1 MGALD
6 IQSIIE
12 SITDMQNLENRLL
25 DERSALGTPDIITP
39 TSTQTQR
46 DTYNIYLANKEY
58 IDKNIDYV
66 ANARSALWISIR
78 DRSEIIN
85 IGIGDASKSIGA
97 QLTLLRIAEQEL
109 VKARTQ
115 LTNIKG
121 NNDTMARMLQINT
134 HYGTKFEAKTELLK
148 LFIKV
153 FVPIILILLIT
164 AYGFISIQISRLLI
178 SIIVAIGG
186 IMIIRAMW
194 DINTRS
200 SINFDEYD
208 WKYEDPSS
216 RVPSIWQYNKDHLF
230 NFDNPIKNFA
240 ENLGICIGE
249 GCCDNG
255 MYYNSSKQKCITGVN
270 SQTESFTSGPLTW
283 TNLNLINKPNN
294 NNNITIEGAQPYSSM
309 VEYASLL

>member
-12 SITDMQNLENRLL
+12 SISNMQDLERNLLN
-25 DERSALGTPDIITP
+25 ERSALINPANSTTPPTTAEITA
-39 TSTQTQR
+39 
-46 DTYNIYLANKEY
+46 YNNNKNY
-58 IDKNIDYV
+58 IDDNIARV

-85 IGIGDASKSIGA
+85 IGIMGA
-97 QLTLLRIAEQEL
+97 EGSLVAQTTLLEIVDQEL
-109 VKARTQ
+109 AKARAQ

-134 HYGTKFEAKTELLK
+134 HYCTKFEAKTELLK
-148 LFIKV
+148 FSIKV

-208 WKYEDPSS
+208 WNYEDPSS

-255 MYYNSSKQKCITGVN
+255 MYYNSSKQKCFTGVK

-283 TNLNLINKPNN
+283 TNLNLINKKP

-309 VEYASLL
+309 VENASLL

>member
-1 MGALD
+1 MSALD
-6 IQSIIE
+6 IQSIIN
-12 SITDMQNLENRLL
+12 SISKMQDLENKLL
-25 DERSALGTPDIITP
+25 DERTALINNTTLPLSNAAESKAYTDK
-39 TSTQTQR
+39 
-46 DTYNIYLANKEY
+46 LAY
-58 IDKNIDYV
+58 INTNIDSV

-85 IGIGDASKSIGA
+85 IGIMGA
-97 QLTLLRIAEQEL
+97 GESLKAQITLLGIVEQEL

-208 WKYEDPSS
+208 WNYEDPSS

-255 MYYNSSKQKCITGVN
+255 MYYNSSKQKCFTGVK
-270 SQTESFTSGPLTW
+270 SQTESFTSFTSGTLTGV
-283 TNLNLINKPNN
+283 NLINKKP

-309 VEYASLL
+309 VENASLL